1 MTIPGKSQLNAE
13 LTHDLQAALGLT
25 VVNDFDNLQVVG
37 MASIVALHI
46 KGLGQIEYNILRPV
60 AYHFWD
66 IVARDLN
73 MALELLAEIEYV
85 DLITTSGTIKSIIPK
100 IPDFDS
106 VYLGIGGY
114 LSTKSLN
121 EKEQLTL
128 EILSELIDKPEKRDA
143 LMGRLGAEKKL
154 FVSCEGIVTQSG
166 LVLPKRAR
174 GQDILVS
181 PNYFSDNLDGL
192 ADLAAKGG
200 AKRIEKLLKLIGESQ
215 GWPLSMIESRGEISG
230 TKISSEELAILKSL
244 VGDGILK
251 PPSIRR
257 PSSKTELFIF
267 TPRPGKIRLNASKRN
282 IYEKAMGLVSS
293 MRKGQLMQERYKIKN
308 PIALLNKLKN
318 QKWIG
323 ANSEAAHQYKNL
335 VNLQVGR
342 LEKADGDKYVLRLV
356 DTPENIK
363 ALDEAI
369 SLIQTGQMNN
379 SSVDEDARIAL
390 TQDETYVQSLTAS
403 SDFRKINKTILGDDE
418 RSEMDQLFLDLK

>member
-1 MTIPGKSQLNAE
+1 MTTANQSQLNAE
-13 LTHDLQAALGLT
+13 LAHDLQAALGLT
-25 VVNDFDNLQVVG
+25 VVNDFDHLQVVG
-37 MASIVALHI
+37 MASILALHI
-46 KGLGQIEYNILRPV
+46 KGLGQIEYEILKPV

-73 MALELLAEIEYV
+73 LALELLAEIEYI
-85 DLITTSGTIKSIIPK
+85 DLVTSSGTIKKVIPK

-106 VYLGIGGY
+106 VYSGIGGY

-121 EKEQLTL
+121 EKEELTL
-128 EILSELIDKPEKRDA
+128 AILSELTDKPEKRDA
-143 LMGRLGAEKKL
+143 LMGRLGAEKRL
-154 FVSCEGIVTQSG
+154 FTKCEGIVTQSG

-200 AKRIEKLLKLIGESQ
+200 AKRIEKLLKLIGSSQ
-215 GWPLSMIESRGEISG
+215 GWPLSMIETQGEISG
-230 TKISSEELAILKSL
+230 TKISPDELTILKAL

-251 PPSIRR
+251 PPSIKR
-257 PSSKTELFIF
+257 PSMKTELFIF
-267 TPRPGKIRLNASKRN
+267 TPRPGKIRLNASKRI

-293 MRKGQLMQERYKIKN
+293 VRKGQLMQEKYRIKY
-308 PIALLNKLKN
+308 PVALLNKLRS

-323 ANSEAAHQYKNL
+323 ANSEAAHQYMNL

-342 LEKADGDKYVLRLV
+342 LEKSFGDRYTLHLI
-356 DTPENIK
+356 DTPENIR

-369 SLIQTGQMNN
+369 SLLQTGQMNN

-390 TQDETYVQSLTAS
+390 TQDESYLQSLTAATE
-403 SDFRKINKTILGDDE
+403 FRKMNKITVGE
-418 RSEMDQLFLDLK
+418 EEKSEMEQLFLDLK